1 MHPKPGF
8 YCIETVAKRESA
20 LRIHLQRAGL
30 LALCP
35 REVYWI
41 KPAKRS
47 RDNPGRR
54 WVPKERPLFTR
65 LVFVKAAELAD
76 WRKINAA
83 PFVRGVLSMAGEYYR
98 LSDDDV
104 TMLYNV
110 DGLEAPAPA
119 ESRTLKPADKAK
131 ITVGA
136 FAGHACEVQTIAGKR
151 AKVLLMLLGS
161 LKVVDLPV
169 AALEAV

>member
-1 MHPKPGF
+1 MSPKPGW
-8 YCIETVAKRESA
+8 YCIETVARREFA
-20 LRIHLQRAGL
+20 LRIRLQGDGL

-47 RDNPGRR
+47 KDNPGRR

-65 LVFVKAAELAD
+65 LVFVRANETAD
-76 WRKINAA
+76 WRTISQA
-83 PFVRGVLSMAGEYYR
+83 PFVRGVLKMAGEYYR

-110 DGLEAPAPA
+110 DGLQAPAPA
-119 ESRTLKPADKAK
+119 ESKTLKPNDKAK
-131 ITVGA
+131 ITIGA
-136 FAGHACEVQTIAGKR
+136 FAGYSCEVQAVVGKR

-169 AALEAV
+169 SSLEVA